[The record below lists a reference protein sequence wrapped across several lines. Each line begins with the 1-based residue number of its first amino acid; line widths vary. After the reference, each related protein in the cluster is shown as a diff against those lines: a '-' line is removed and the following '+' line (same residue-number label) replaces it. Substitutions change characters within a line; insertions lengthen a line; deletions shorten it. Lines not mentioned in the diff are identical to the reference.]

1 MAAPTQ
7 IAYRYAKALIDL
19 AKEANKLD
27 VIKNDID
34 LFNDAVKH
42 RELALLLKSPIVN
55 KEKKLNI
62 LKALFGDKM
71 DEMTMAFFNLLT
83 KKSREEGLV
92 EIGKSFIEQYN
103 IINAITSVVLT
114 TAGDMEESFMTSVT
128 EKLNANGI
136 NGTINIEKIIDP
148 SIIGGFILQIGDQLF
163 DSSVKRKMELIKKEL
178 IG

>member
-7 IAYRYAKALIDL
+7 IAYRYAKSLIDL
-19 AKEANKLD
+19 AKETNKLE

-34 LFNDAVKH
+34 LFNDAVKN

-55 KEKKLNI
+55 KEKKLSI

-71 DEMTMAFFNLLT
+71 DDMTMSFFNLLT

-92 EIGKSFIEQYN
+92 DIGKSFIEQYN
-103 IINAITSVVLT
+103 IMNAITSVTLT
-114 TAGDMEESFMTSVT
+114 TAEDIDEAFMVKVQ

-136 NGTINIEKIIDP
+136 SGTINIDKIIDP
-148 SIIGGFILQIGDQLF
+148 SILGGFILQIGDQLF